1 MQPHR
6 LAERNSASRWC
17 SMVVMN
23 RSKKTIL
30 AATVGLLAVAP
41 AAYAAISEIG
51 AFGSDVIPA
60 CPSPKC
66 VAIPMT
72 TGFQV
77 KVGDQR
83 DVDVVKTDG
92 RIVAWTIKLSKPG
105 PKQIAFFNE
114 NLGGEPT
121 AQITVLRAG
130 NKQYHRV
137 LAQGEPQKLTPYLGS
152 TVQFPL
158 EKSIP
163 VKKGYVI
170 GLTVPTWAP
179 ALSNNKPGT
188 TSWRASRNKG
198 GCDDTN
204 KQSAQTQT
212 NNVVRFYCLY
222 RTAQLTYS
230 ATIVSDPK
238 PSR

>member
-1 MQPHR
+1 MK
-6 LAERNSASRWC
+6 
-17 SMVVMN
+17 
-23 RSKKTIL
+23 RSKKT
-30 AATVGLLAVAP
+30 AAAMTAGLLALP
-41 AAYAAISEIG
+41 AAGYAAISEVGPIEDG
-51 AFGSDVIPA
+51 ATPA
-60 CPSPKC
+60 CPAPKC
-66 VAIPMT
+66 VAIPQT

-77 KVGDQR
+77 KVGDSR
-83 DVDVVKTDG
+83 DIDVVKADG

-114 NLGGEPT
+114 NLGGEPV

-137 LAQGEPQKLTPYLGS
+137 IAQGEPQKLTPYLGQ
-152 TVQFPL
+152 TVQFAL
-158 EKSIP
+158 KQSIP

-179 ALSNNKPGT
+179 ALANNQPGT
-188 TSWRASRNKG
+188 TSWRASRPKG
-198 GCDDTN
+198 SCDDTN

-222 RTAQLTYS
+222 RTARLTYS
-230 ATIVSDPK
+230 ATVVSDPK
-238 PSR
+238 PTSSR